1 MVRSVTIAVA
11 CASALVLVAP
21 PTFAA
26 GKSKTTKEHSIVGTV
41 EKVDGQTLTVKT
53 STHSESVML
62 ASTTHITEHGKAIQS
77 SQLAA
82 DTGAHVKVRY
92 TESNGQKQAQAVT
105 VTPAATPAKTTTQS
119 KTTTQTKK

>member
-1 MVRSVTIAVA
+1 MVRLVTIAIA
-11 CASALVLVAP
+11 CASALILVAP

-26 GKSKTTKEHSIVGTV
+26 GKSKTTTPKEHSIVGTV

-53 STHSESVML
+53 STHSESVTL
-62 ASTTHITEHGKAIQS
+62 AATTHITEHGKAIQS

-105 VTPAATPAKTTTQS
+105 VTPATTQA
-119 KTTTQTKK
+119 KNTQPKK